1 MVGLINLWCFRSQSL
16 LADILELDILNF
28 SDDLSIFRTADLAFL
43 EDIKLEVQTPSV
55 KQVAAVGDQWR
66 KIGGDRP

>member
-1 MVGLINLWCFRSQSL
+1 M
-16 LADILELDILNF
+16 ADILELDILNF

-43 EDIKLEVQTPSV
+43 EDIKLEVQTLSV
-55 KQVAAVGDQWR
+55 NQVAAVGDQWR